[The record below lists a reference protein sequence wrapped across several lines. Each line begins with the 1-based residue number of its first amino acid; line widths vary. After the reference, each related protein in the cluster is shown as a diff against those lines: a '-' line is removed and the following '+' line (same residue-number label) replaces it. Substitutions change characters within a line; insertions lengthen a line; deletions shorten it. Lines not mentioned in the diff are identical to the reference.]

1 MRFSFSFNMRGNGRS
16 YLKWYHVMKFKQ
28 FFIIFNSIIYLYHSK
43 KNHPENINFHMQMN
57 IKVLTENTITILCKK
72 GNRLIRVYDTVLH
85 QHCVMVIYNKLKPN
99 CSADFSQK
107 HHFILVYV
115 WDDQYTSMENSFHSQ
130 ASSTHMRFYLKILP
144 AYDKS
149 HMLPLFFG
157 LDDVVC
163 PCLFS
168 NGNFRNIQ
176 LPWFCPGVFLWRP
189 HICSGTVSRA
199 SSMLLSGFTFFGFS
213 LWVLTASML
222 RLTNSTLQP

>member
-115 WDDQYTSMENSFHSQ
+115 WDDQYTSMENSFYSQ
-130 ASSTHMRFYLKILP
+130 ASSTHIEIL
-144 AYDKS
+144 S
-149 HMLPLFFG
+149 E
-157 LDDVVC
+157 
-163 PCLFS
+163 
-168 NGNFRNIQ
+168 NFTR
-176 LPWFCPGVFLWRP
+176 LW
-189 HICSGTVSRA
+189 
-199 SSMLLSGFTFFGFS
+199 
-213 LWVLTASML
+213 
-222 RLTNSTLQP
+222 